1 VLPFGLV
8 GLSLLHIALLHISG
22 STTTLGTCNQID
34 NSRFYPKFIV
44 KDIFG
49 FFLVVGSLSLFT
61 VFWHP
66 NALGHPDNYI
76 KADALVTPAHIV
88 PEWYFLSFYAILRCI
103 PDKLGGVIAMFLSI
117 LIFFSLPSIAN
128 FKCYTAKLMK
138 PAQVFFWCYICSVL
152 LLVRLGAC
160 VVAEPYVFA
169 SRLIATY
176 YFSYLS
182 IFLW

>member
-1 VLPFGLV
+1 
-8 GLSLLHIALLHISG
+8 
-22 STTTLGTCNQID
+22 
-34 NSRFYPKFIV
+34 
-44 KDIFG
+44 
-49 FFLVVGSLSLFT
+49 LSLFT

-182 IFLW
+182 IFLWGLSKLETWSVVQKRIA